1 MTIEDRVKALIL
13 EKYETMKD
21 FSKRTGIPQSTLVGI
36 LSRGLKNSNAGSVLT
51 IARALGISADELA
64 ADRITPVGSET
75 VRKPVTDVRD
85 LLAFVKVQCTVY
97 NALTIDG
104 EPLTQEDIEIV
115 TASLDIVTG
124 ILSKRHGKG
133 GGR

>member
-36 LSRGLKNSNAGSVLT
+36 LSRGLKNSNAGSVLK
-51 IARALGISADELA
+51 IASALGISADELA

-75 VRKPVTDVRD
+75 VRKPMTDVRD
-85 LLAFVKVQCTVY
+85 LIAFVKVQCTVY
-97 NALTIDG
+97 NDLTISG
-104 EPLTQEDIEIV
+104 EPLSREDIEILT
-115 TASLDIVTG
+115 TALDVVSG
-124 ILSKRHGKG
+124 ILEARHGKG